1 MILNMRN
8 GNLKKIYFIILLVFI
23 LFNKAQAIPIDGKV
37 VSLHVLDKVTSRV
50 ETIEIQVGEIIQFDS
65 LQIEIFLCKKRP
77 PEEIPEDFV
86 LLRIYDEVSPE
97 NLEIVFQGWMIS
109 SSPSVSP
116 FEHPIYD
123 VWVKDCKIDIESE

>member
-1 MILNMRN
+1 MET
-8 GNLKKIYFIILLVFI
+8 LKKKYFVILLILV
-23 LFNKAQAIPIDGKV
+23 LFNSVYAAPIDGNSV
-37 VSLHVLDKVTSRV
+37 YLHVLDKVTSRV
-50 ETIEIQVGEIIQFDS
+50 EIIEIPVGEIYEFGS

-86 LLRIYDEVSPE
+86 LLRVYDKISPE
-97 NLEIVFQGWMIS
+97 NSEIIFQGWMIS
-109 SSPSVSP
+109 SSPAVTP

>member
-1 MILNMRN
+1 MET
-8 GNLKKIYFIILLVFI
+8 LKKIYFFVLLIPV
-23 LFNKAQAIPIDGKV
+23 LFNNVHAAPIDGNSV
-37 VSLHVLDKVTSRV
+37 YLHVLDKVTSRV
-50 ETIEIQVGEIIQFDS
+50 EIIEIPVGEIFEFGS

-86 LLRIYDEVSPE
+86 LLRVYDKISPE
-97 NLEIVFQGWMIS
+97 NSEIIFQGWMIS
-109 SSPSVSP
+109 SSPAVTP